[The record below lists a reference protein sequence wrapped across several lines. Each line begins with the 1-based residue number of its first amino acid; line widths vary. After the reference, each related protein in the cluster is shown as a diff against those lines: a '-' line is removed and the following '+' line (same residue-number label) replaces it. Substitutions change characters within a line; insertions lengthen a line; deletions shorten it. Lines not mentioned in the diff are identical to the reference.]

1 MDSVTGQVQRVKL
14 AEKWLDYVR
23 KTREEKLHAK
33 NLRTFTAEMI
43 AAKAEFDTLRH
54 NLNFVTDE
62 SAKEYCIFRLKAA
75 ELNFNRYIKLAK
87 AAQMTQPLHLED
99 SI

>member
-23 KTREEKLHAK
+23 KTKEEKLQAQ
-33 NLRTFTAEMI
+33 NQRTFLTQMI
-43 AAKAEFDTLRH
+43 AAKTEFDTLRH

-87 AAQMTQPLHLED
+87 ADQMTKPLHLEE